1 MGRRKAETDP
11 NFPTRCIRC
20 MARGKDSYVDP
31 KTGGAVDRCR
41 TCPYTEAG
49 RRQMYDDALSGGIIR
64 RW

>member
-1 MGRRKAETDP
+1 MKETDP
-11 NFPTRCIRC
+11 GFSTRCLHC
-20 MARGKDSYVDP
+20 MAKGRDSYEDP
-31 KTGGAVDRCR
+31 ITGKTIDRCR